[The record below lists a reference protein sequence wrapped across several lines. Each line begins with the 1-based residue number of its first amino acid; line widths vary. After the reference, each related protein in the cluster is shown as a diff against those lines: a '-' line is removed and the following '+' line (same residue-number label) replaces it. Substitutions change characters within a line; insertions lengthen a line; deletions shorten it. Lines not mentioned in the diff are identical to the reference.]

1 MNLRFGIGQP
11 VRRLE
16 DASLLTGQ
24 GRYTDDHF
32 PGQGLAVAFL
42 RAPFAHAR
50 LTELDLSAAR
60 TAEGVHLVAGQA
72 DLDAD
77 QVGEIHCQH
86 YVPWH
91 DGRPMARTTKP
102 PMVRDINRYAGDI
115 VAMVVADTRQQARDA
130 IELITMDF
138 EPMEAVTDI
147 YDALAETAPRLYPE
161 YPGNLAFEWHAG
173 RLEEARQALAE
184 AEGEGRRIISVDV
197 INNRILT
204 NAMETRPMVAMPL
217 EDGEDGLRIWTGSQ
231 GVVGLGEQ
239 IAAALNMERDQVH
252 LLTDDV
258 GGGFGFKIFL
268 HPEQVCI
275 AWAARK
281 LGRMVR
287 WQQDRSEAF
296 ISDLHGRD
304 NRSVARAVVSD
315 EGRIEALEVTVHAN
329 MGAWLSNFGV
339 YIPTLSGSRTPT
351 GVYDIQI
358 AGLIVKG
365 VMTNTPAVDA
375 YRGAGRPEANYLMER
390 LLDHIAHELGIDR
403 FELRRRN
410 MIKAEQI
417 PYSMVLGGTIDS
429 GDMPGLMEDAL
440 EKADWKGV
448 ETRRTEAAARGKKLG
463 LGLSMYLEQCGGGE
477 ENDIELEFSHDG
489 NLTVYASQHD
499 NGQAHRTTLTQIV
512 SHHLGYDVD
521 KIHIVQG
528 DSRRTPRGT
537 TGGARMTAVL
547 GSTLAEAAKT
557 VIARASKDAADFLE
571 VEGDDITFED
581 GVFSAPGTNRSISI
595 LEMVTERGQDG
606 EPHPYSLKQSYAT
619 RGASYPYGCH
629 IAEIE
634 VDAATLVPEIVRYT
648 VVDDF
653 GVVLNPL
660 TLEGQIHGGIAQGIG
675 QALYEYLPYDEDGQ
689 LLAGSLMDYTLPR
702 ADHLPNFRI
711 FTRNTP
717 CRNNT
722 LGVKGS
728 GEAGAIGAPPAVI
741 SALCDALGIV
751 HIDMPATPQAIW
763 QRMQREN

>member
-11 VRRLE
+11 IRRLE

-32 PGQGLAVAFL
+32 PGEGLAVAFL

-50 LTELDLSAAR
+50 LTELDLAAAR
-60 TAEGVHLVAGQA
+60 DAEGVRLVACQA

-77 QVGEIHCQH
+77 KVGEIHCQH
-86 YVPWH
+86 YVPWA
-91 DGRPMARTTKP
+91 DGREMARITKT
-102 PMVRDINRYAGDI
+102 PMVRDVNRFAGDI
-115 VAMVVADTRQQARDA
+115 VAMVVAETRQQARDA

-138 EPMEAVTDI
+138 EPMDAVTDV
-147 YDALAETAPRLYPE
+147 YAALAKDAPQLYDE

-173 RLEEARQALAE
+173 RIDEARKALAA
-184 AEGEGRRIISVDV
+184 AEEDGRRIMSIDV
-197 INNRILT
+197 VNNRILT

-217 EDGEDGLRIWTGSQ
+217 DGGEDGLRIWTGSQ

-239 IAAALNMERDQVH
+239 IAAALGLERDQVH
-252 LLTDDV
+252 LLTGDV

-281 LGRMVR
+281 LGAMVR

-304 NRSVARAVVSD
+304 NRTIARAVVSD
-315 EGRIEALEVTVHAN
+315 DGRIEALEVTVHAN

-351 GVYDIQI
+351 GVYDIQS

-375 YRGAGRPEANYLMER
+375 YRGAGRPEANYVMER
-390 LLDHIAHELGIDR
+390 LMDHIAHELGLDR
-403 FELRRRN
+403 FEIRRRN

-417 PYSMVLGGTIDS
+417 PYEMVLGGTIDS
-429 GDMPGLMEDAL
+429 GDMPGLMAFAL
-440 EKADWKGV
+440 EKADWKGF
-448 ETRRTEAAARGKKLG
+448 EKRRKEAASRGKKLG
-463 LGLSMYLEQCGGGE
+463 FGLSMYLEQCGGGE
-477 ENDIELEFSHDG
+477 ENGIELEFMTDG
-489 NLTVYASQHD
+489 TLTVYASQHD

-512 SHHLGYDVD
+512 SHTLGYDVD

-547 GSTLAEAAKT
+547 GSTVAEAAGA
-557 VIARASKDAADFLE
+557 VIARAREDAASLLE
-571 VEGDDITFED
+571 ADSSEIHFDD
-581 GVFSAPGTNRSISI
+581 GVFSAPGTNRSISM
-595 LEMVTERGQDG
+595 LELVMQADHDG
-606 EPHPYSLKQSYAT
+606 PAHPYSLKQNYAT

-634 VDAATLVPEIVRYT
+634 VDAATFVPRIVAYT

-675 QALYEYLPYDEDGQ
+675 QALYEFLPYDEDGQ

-702 ADHLPNFRI
+702 ADHLPNFRV
-711 FTRNTP
+711 FTRNTK
-717 CRNNT
+717 CQNNT
-722 LGVKGS
+722 LGVKGA

-741 SALCDALGIV
+741 SALCDALGID

-763 QRMQREN
+763 ARMQPCK